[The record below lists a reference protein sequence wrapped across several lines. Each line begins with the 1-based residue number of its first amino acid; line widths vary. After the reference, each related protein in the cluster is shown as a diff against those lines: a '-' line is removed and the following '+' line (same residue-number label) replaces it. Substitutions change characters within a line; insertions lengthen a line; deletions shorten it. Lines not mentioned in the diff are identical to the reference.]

1 MMNKNRNIARW
12 MGILFIAGTV
22 AGIFSR
28 VLTAPLLNSED
39 ILSDVAMIGSQ
50 VSLAAL
56 LVMTMGMALALIPV
70 VAYPLLKQHD
80 ETLALGYVVFRG
92 ALEGATYMGIVVS
105 WLLLLPLSRASL
117 VGATE
122 TAGAQALA
130 ITLLEAPEL
139 GAVLMVVFSLGGVM
153 LYGLL
158 YQSRLVP
165 RWLSIWGLLAILMNF
180 AAGLLIMFGVFSP
193 VSAASTILQVPIFL
207 QEIILAIWLIVKGFN
222 LPDGLK

>member
-1 MMNKNRNIARW
+1 MNKNRNIARW
-12 MGILFIAGTV
+12 MGILYVGGTV

-28 VLTAPLLNSED
+28 VLTVPLLNSED
-39 ILSDVAMIGSQ
+39 ILSNVVVIGNQ
-50 VSLAAL
+50 ISLAAL
-56 LVMTMGMALALIPV
+56 LVMAMGMALALIPV

-117 VGATE
+117 AGAME
-122 TAGAQALA
+122 TASAQALA

-153 LYGLL
+153 LYSLL
-158 YQSRLVP
+158 YQSGLVP
-165 RWLSIWGLLAILMNF
+165 RWLSVWGLLAILMNF
-180 AAGLLIMFGVFSP
+180 ATGLLIMFGVFSP